1 MNVGCQIRNLGSQPD
16 PITGVHNSQWV
27 RCHRQYGCISSGVT
41 PEIQGWW
48 GVASNCTYSF

>member
-27 RCHRQYGCISSGVT
+27 RCHRQYGCIRSGVT

-48 GVASNCTYSF
+48 GVASNCTYSC